1 MQVCFL
7 FLLYHIHVEVSF
19 LISSNILCFQ
29 VLGESLYLSGKYLDY
44 EEKHVVV
51 QSEVESLSTENELLK
66 EKVSSLSEE
75 AKKSQDRLK
84 TLEHDV
90 KTKKAFC

>member
-1 MQVCFL
+1 MFFILQ
-7 FLLYHIHVEVSF
+7 YHIRVEVSF
-19 LISSNILCFQ
+19 LISSNLLCFQ

-51 QSEVESLSTENELLK
+51 QSKVESLSVENELLK
-66 EKVSSLSEE
+66 ETVSSLSDE

-90 KTKKAFC
+90 KTKKAFY